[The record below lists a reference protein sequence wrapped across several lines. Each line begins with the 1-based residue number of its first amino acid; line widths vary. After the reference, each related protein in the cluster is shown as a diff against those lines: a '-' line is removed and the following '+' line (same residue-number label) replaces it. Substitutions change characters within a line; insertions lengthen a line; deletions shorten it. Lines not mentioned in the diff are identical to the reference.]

1 KKIALVFKDISDIVR
16 NESLLMIQRNLAYAI
31 LNSKTV
37 KEFLSVA
44 AFELS
49 RILDI
54 TGIYIAQL
62 YNKSDYLSITG
73 YINKFH
79 KNWTEPHKGS
89 LEGYVYDSEHSVLVS
104 REEIFDLCQKGE
116 INFHGNIPALWMGV
130 PFSGENSSCGVI
142 AVVNMENQNAFSKT
156 DLSIIELI
164 ANETK
169 IFLDKKRSEENTIKI
184 TKAITESP
192 SSIIITDRMGV
203 IEYVNPKFTS
213 LTGYTPEEVIGG
225 KPSILK
231 SGDTPD
237 LIYKSLWGTITSG
250 QEWRGEL
257 KNRKKSGDFYWE
269 DVSISPV
276 FDDNGYISHYVAVK
290 EDITDRR
297 QLISEL
303 IRARDKAE
311 ESDRLKTSFIQN
323 ISHEMRTP
331 MNGVMGFIDLLRDN
345 SLMDS
350 ERMEFLDT
358 IEKCGNRMLYIIN
371 DLIDISKIEAGIMQV
386 NRRNFKPKDLLR
398 DLVNFFTPEA
408 GKDGLTLIMKAD
420 NIDNLEITSD
430 YEKIYA
436 ALSNL
441 IKNAIKFTDKGRVS
455 LRAELNRDTIDFIV
469 TDTGIGIPEQAQK
482 KIFDRFA
489 RVDNSNIKRYEGTG
503 LGLSIVKGYAELLG
517 GSVEVESEEGSG
529 SAFRFTIPLGQH
541 APDGENNLSED
552 LSYSNITEHREKEMT
567 KVLIAEDE
575 ETNRLYLKTLLKKRN
590 YELITATNG
599 KEAVDL
605 FAQNRDI
612 RLVLMDIRMPVM
624 DGYEATREIREMDKD
639 VVIIAQTAYASA
651 ADREKV
657 IEAGCNGYI
666 LKPIRKEELFEVIDS
681 LLTEN

>member
-1 KKIALVFKDISDIVR
+1 
-16 NESLLMIQRNLAYAI
+16 
-31 LNSKTV
+31 
-37 KEFLSVA
+37 
-44 AFELS
+44 
-49 RILDI
+49 
-54 TGIYIAQL
+54 
-62 YNKSDYLSITG
+62 
-73 YINKFH
+73 
-79 KNWTEPHKGS
+79 
-89 LEGYVYDSEHSVLVS
+89 
-104 REEIFDLCQKGE
+104 
-116 INFHGNIPALWMGV
+116 
-130 PFSGENSSCGVI
+130 
-142 AVVNMENQNAFSKT
+142 
-156 DLSIIELI
+156 
-164 ANETK
+164 
-169 IFLDKKRSEENTIKI
+169 
-184 TKAITESP
+184 
-192 SSIIITDRMGV
+192 
-203 IEYVNPKFTS
+203 
-213 LTGYTPEEVIGG
+213 
-225 KPSILK
+225 
-231 SGDTPD
+231 
-237 LIYKSLWGTITSG
+237 
-250 QEWRGEL
+250 
-257 KNRKKSGDFYWE
+257 
-269 DVSISPV
+269 
-276 FDDNGYISHYVAVK
+276 
-290 EDITDRR
+290 
-297 QLISEL
+297 
-303 IRARDKAE
+303 
-311 ESDRLKTSFIQN
+311 
-323 ISHEMRTP
+323 

-455 LRAELNRDTIDFIV
+455 LRAERNRDTIDFIV